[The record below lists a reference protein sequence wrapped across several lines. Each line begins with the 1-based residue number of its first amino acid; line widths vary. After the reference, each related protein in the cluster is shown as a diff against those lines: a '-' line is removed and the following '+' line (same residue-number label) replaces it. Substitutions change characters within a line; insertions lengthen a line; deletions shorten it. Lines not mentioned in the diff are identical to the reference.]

1 MVLCLHTSLQGLLW
15 SFAFTSA
22 SKACCALQKR
32 DPLPAFKKY
41 ILDAKLA
48 SEADVKDI
56 EKQVIA
62 EVEESV
68 KFADESPKPVR
79 LQLGCLLACSCSPAS
94 LMVLCHH

>member
-1 MVLCLHTSLQGLLW
+1 MP
-15 SFAFTSA
+15 
-22 SKACCALQKR
+22 LQKR
-32 DPLPAFKKY
+32 DPLPTFKKY

-79 LQLGCLLACSCSPAS
+79 LQLWCLLTPTTPII
-94 LMVLCHH
+94 VLRHH